1 MGWDAGDRTVIL
13 IDMEKLVEE
22 TLSKYDF
29 TYLEK
34 YLAYGQKYRT
44 GIWDMNADFD
54 ASLDMTG
61 LLLGST
67 AESAPI
73 TLDGTLEGVMAGGAK
88 MDAAMGL
95 TMDLR
100 PFLKALTDGQNG
112 GMSASDTELLDALAE
127 EGIHMELR
135 GDLEAGQLYISLG
148 GAFLEQAGGLPADTW
163 YSMDM
168 SAIYEDMGLDY
179 GALMEMTTGDV
190 DYTALLSLL
199 VSTVEPNDKDTAY
212 SELTQ
217 AVDLAAQLLRD
228 DAWAVSGNDRIL
240 HYALEQD
247 GVAADFGMDAPE
259 YRAAELYF
267 SQSPRPA
274 QLCVGRWGKTPT
286 PAILKG
292 GILSDGEADASAWA
306 SVKDGS
312 FAVSVGGVSKD
323 ITGLDFS
330 GVTNMNGVAA
340 VVSAALA
347 SAGASCAWDG
357 QRFAMKTST
366 LGASAGIG
374 YLAPLSEPAGT
385 DISAMLR
392 MTASTGL
399 PPVAGTDGETAK
411 EAVAALADK
420 SGDWY
425 GCVFADE
432 GLAVE
437 DHLDVAA
444 FVEASAKARIYGVTV
459 TDSRALDAG
468 YAEDAAS
475 KLKELARKRTIV
487 AYSRN
492 PYAIVSALGRAFT
505 VNFSANRST
514 ITLKFKQLPGVVAEG
529 LTETQ
534 AQALEAKRC
543 NVFAAYDNDTAIF
556 QEGVMSG
563 PAYFDEIHGL
573 DWLQNAIQS
582 ETWNLLYQSK
592 AKIPQTDAGANQI
605 ITCIEAVLGEAV
617 NNGLVAPGTWNA
629 DGFGL
634 LERGDYLD
642 KGYYVYT
649 TPVAEQAQSER
660 EQRKCPP
667 IQIAAK
673 LAGAIHFVDVQIDVN
688 R

>member
-1 MGWDAGDRTVIL
+1 MARALSVDRVVRVGINLQPMAAARRNFGTLLIIGASGV
-13 IDMEKLVEE
+13 IDMEERLR
-22 TLSKYDF
+22 
-29 TYLEK
+29 
-34 YLAYGQKYRT
+34 AYT
-44 GIWDMNADFD
+44 GI
-54 ASLDMTG
+54 
-61 LLLGST
+61 
-67 AESAPI
+67 
-73 TLDGTLEGVMAGGAK
+73 
-88 MDAAMGL
+88 
-95 TMDLR
+95 
-100 PFLKALTDGQNG
+100 
-112 GMSASDTELLDALAE
+112 
-127 EGIHMELR
+127 
-135 GDLEAGQLYISLG
+135 
-148 GAFLEQAGGLPADTW
+148 
-163 YSMDM
+163 
-168 SAIYEDMGLDY
+168 
-179 GALMEMTTGDV
+179 
-190 DYTALLSLL
+190 
-199 VSTVEPNDKDTAY
+199 
-212 SELTQ
+212 
-217 AVDLAAQLLRD
+217 
-228 DAWAVSGNDRIL
+228 
-240 HYALEQD
+240 D

-274 QLCVGRWGKTPT
+274 QLCVGRWEQNPT

-330 GVTNMNGVAA
+330 GATNMNGVAA

-385 DISAMLR
+385 DISALLR

-563 PAYFDEIHGL
+563 PAYFGTRST
-573 DWLQNAIQS
+573 AS
-582 ETWNLLYQSK
+582 TGFRTPSSPK
-592 AKIPQTDAGANQI
+592 
-605 ITCIEAVLGEAV
+605 
-617 NNGLVAPGTWNA
+617 PGTCSTSPRPRSPRPTRA
-629 DGFGL
+629 PT
-634 LERGDYLD
+634 RSS
-642 KGYYVYT
+642 
-649 TPVAEQAQSER
+649 PASR
-660 EQRKCPP
+660 PCS
-667 IQIAAK
+667 AK
-673 LAGAIHFVDVQIDVN
+673 P
-688 R
+688 

>member
-1 MGWDAGDRTVIL
+1 MARALSVDRVVRVGINLQPMAAARRNFGTLLIIGASGV
-13 IDMEKLVEE
+13 IDMEERLR
-22 TLSKYDF
+22 
-29 TYLEK
+29 
-34 YLAYGQKYRT
+34 AYT
-44 GIWDMNADFD
+44 GI
-54 ASLDMTG
+54 
-61 LLLGST
+61 
-67 AESAPI
+67 
-73 TLDGTLEGVMAGGAK
+73 
-88 MDAAMGL
+88 
-95 TMDLR
+95 
-100 PFLKALTDGQNG
+100 
-112 GMSASDTELLDALAE
+112 
-127 EGIHMELR
+127 
-135 GDLEAGQLYISLG
+135 
-148 GAFLEQAGGLPADTW
+148 
-163 YSMDM
+163 
-168 SAIYEDMGLDY
+168 
-179 GALMEMTTGDV
+179 
-190 DYTALLSLL
+190 
-199 VSTVEPNDKDTAY
+199 
-212 SELTQ
+212 
-217 AVDLAAQLLRD
+217 
-228 DAWAVSGNDRIL
+228 
-240 HYALEQD
+240 D

-330 GVTNMNGVAA
+330 GATNMNGVAA

-573 DWLQNAIQS
+573 DWLHI
-582 ETWNLLYQSK
+582 L
-592 AKIPQTDAGANQI
+592 
-605 ITCIEAVLGEAV
+605 
-617 NNGLVAPGTWNA
+617 
-629 DGFGL
+629 
-634 LERGDYLD
+634 R
-642 KGYYVYT
+642 
-649 TPVAEQAQSER
+649 
-660 EQRKCPP
+660 
-667 IQIAAK
+667 
-673 LAGAIHFVDVQIDVN
+673 
-688 R
+688 

>member
-1 MGWDAGDRTVIL
+1 MARALSVDRVVRVGINLQPMAAARRNFGTLLIIGASGV
-13 IDMEKLVEE
+13 IDMEERLR
-22 TLSKYDF
+22 
-29 TYLEK
+29 
-34 YLAYGQKYRT
+34 AYT
-44 GIWDMNADFD
+44 GI
-54 ASLDMTG
+54 
-61 LLLGST
+61 
-67 AESAPI
+67 
-73 TLDGTLEGVMAGGAK
+73 
-88 MDAAMGL
+88 
-95 TMDLR
+95 
-100 PFLKALTDGQNG
+100 
-112 GMSASDTELLDALAE
+112 
-127 EGIHMELR
+127 
-135 GDLEAGQLYISLG
+135 
-148 GAFLEQAGGLPADTW
+148 
-163 YSMDM
+163 
-168 SAIYEDMGLDY
+168 
-179 GALMEMTTGDV
+179 
-190 DYTALLSLL
+190 
-199 VSTVEPNDKDTAY
+199 
-212 SELTQ
+212 
-217 AVDLAAQLLRD
+217 
-228 DAWAVSGNDRIL
+228 
-240 HYALEQD
+240 D

-306 SVKDGS
+306 SIKDGS
-312 FAVSVGGVSKD
+312 FAVSVGGVSKG

-330 GVTNMNGVAA
+330 GATNMNGVAA
-340 VVSAALA
+340 VVSAVLA

-514 ITLKFKQLPGVVAEG
+514 ITLKFKQLPGVAAEG

-534 AQALEAKRC
+534 AKALEAKRC
-543 NVFAAYDNDTAIF
+543 NVFAAYDNETRLAS
-556 QEGVMSG
+556 ERHPVRNLE
-563 PAYFDEIHGL
+563 PALPVQDQ
-573 DWLQNAIQS
+573 D
-582 ETWNLLYQSK
+582 
-592 AKIPQTDAGANQI
+592 PPDR
-605 ITCIEAVLGEAV
+605 
-617 NNGLVAPGTWNA
+617 
-629 DGFGL
+629 
-634 LERGDYLD
+634 RGCQPDHHLHR
-642 KGYYVYT
+642 GR
-649 TPVAEQAQSER
+649 ARRSR
-660 EQRKCPP
+660 EQRPCGSGHVERRRFRPAGTRRLSRQGLLRIHDPRGRTGAVRARAAQVPAHPDRRQACRGHPFRRRADRRQPLIEDGKPWDIRIAFLMCRLPSTGRAATSPSPETRPGSNRAASPSRPP
-667 IQIAAK
+667 AS
-673 LAGAIHFVDVQIDVN
+673 GA

>member
-1 MGWDAGDRTVIL
+1 MARALSVDRVVRVGINLQPMAAARRNFGTLLIIGASGV
-13 IDMEKLVEE
+13 IDMEERLR
-22 TLSKYDF
+22 
-29 TYLEK
+29 
-34 YLAYGQKYRT
+34 AYT
-44 GIWDMNADFD
+44 GI
-54 ASLDMTG
+54 
-61 LLLGST
+61 
-67 AESAPI
+67 
-73 TLDGTLEGVMAGGAK
+73 
-88 MDAAMGL
+88 
-95 TMDLR
+95 
-100 PFLKALTDGQNG
+100 
-112 GMSASDTELLDALAE
+112 
-127 EGIHMELR
+127 
-135 GDLEAGQLYISLG
+135 
-148 GAFLEQAGGLPADTW
+148 
-163 YSMDM
+163 
-168 SAIYEDMGLDY
+168 
-179 GALMEMTTGDV
+179 
-190 DYTALLSLL
+190 
-199 VSTVEPNDKDTAY
+199 
-212 SELTQ
+212 
-217 AVDLAAQLLRD
+217 
-228 DAWAVSGNDRIL
+228 
-240 HYALEQD
+240 D

-330 GVTNMNGVAA
+330 GATNMNGVAA

-582 ETWNLLYQSK
+582 ETWNLLR
-592 AKIPQTDAGANQI
+592 
-605 ITCIEAVLGEAV
+605 
-617 NNGLVAPGTWNA
+617 
-629 DGFGL
+629 
-634 LERGDYLD
+634 RGRQPDHHLHR
-642 KGYYVYT
+642 GR
-649 TPVAEQAQSER
+649 ARRSR
-660 EQRKCPP
+660 EQRPCGSGHVERRRFRPAGTRRLSRQGLLRIHDPRGRTGAVRARAAQVPAHPDRRQACRGHPFRRRADRRQPLIEDGKPWDIRIAFSMCRLPSTGRAATSPSPETRPGSNRAASPSRPP
-667 IQIAAK
+667 AS
-673 LAGAIHFVDVQIDVN
+673 GA

>member
-1 MGWDAGDRTVIL
+1 MARALSVDRVVRVGINLQPMAAARRNFGTLLIIGASGV
-13 IDMEKLVEE
+13 IDMEERLR
-22 TLSKYDF
+22 
-29 TYLEK
+29 
-34 YLAYGQKYRT
+34 AYT
-44 GIWDMNADFD
+44 GI
-54 ASLDMTG
+54 
-61 LLLGST
+61 
-67 AESAPI
+67 
-73 TLDGTLEGVMAGGAK
+73 
-88 MDAAMGL
+88 
-95 TMDLR
+95 
-100 PFLKALTDGQNG
+100 
-112 GMSASDTELLDALAE
+112 
-127 EGIHMELR
+127 
-135 GDLEAGQLYISLG
+135 
-148 GAFLEQAGGLPADTW
+148 
-163 YSMDM
+163 
-168 SAIYEDMGLDY
+168 
-179 GALMEMTTGDV
+179 
-190 DYTALLSLL
+190 
-199 VSTVEPNDKDTAY
+199 
-212 SELTQ
+212 
-217 AVDLAAQLLRD
+217 
-228 DAWAVSGNDRIL
+228 
-240 HYALEQD
+240 D

-323 ITGLDFS
+323 ITDLDFS

>member
-1 MGWDAGDRTVIL
+1 MARALSVDRVVRVGINLQPMAAARRNFGTLLIIGASGV
-13 IDMEKLVEE
+13 IDMEERLR
-22 TLSKYDF
+22 L
-29 TYLEK
+29 
-34 YLAYGQKYRT
+34 YRH
-44 GIWDMNADFD
+44 
-54 ASLDMTG
+54 
-61 LLLGST
+61 
-67 AESAPI
+67 
-73 TLDGTLEGVMAGGAK
+73 
-88 MDAAMGL
+88 
-95 TMDLR
+95 R
-100 PFLKALTDGQNG
+100 R
-112 GMSASDTELLDALAE
+112 
-127 EGIHMELR
+127 R
-135 GDLEAGQLYISLG
+135 GRRL
-148 GAFLEQAGGLPADTW
+148 
-163 YSMDM
+163 
-168 SAIYEDMGLDY
+168 
-179 GALMEMTTGDV
+179 
-190 DYTALLSLL
+190 
-199 VSTVEPNDKDTAY
+199 
-212 SELTQ
+212 
-217 AVDLAAQLLRD
+217 
-228 DAWAVSGNDRIL
+228 
-240 HYALEQD
+240 
-247 GVAADFGMDAPE
+247 GMDAGIPG
-259 YRAAELYF
+259 RRTHF

-330 GVTNMNGVAA
+330 GATNMNGVAA

-475 KLKELARKRTIV
+475 KLRSWPASAPSWPTAATPTPSSPRRPRLHREL
-487 AYSRN
+487 
-492 PYAIVSALGRAFT
+492 LGQPQHHHPEVQAA
-505 VNFSANRST
+505 S
-514 ITLKFKQLPGVVAEG
+514 GVVAEG

-534 AQALEAKRC
+534 AQASKPS
-543 NVFAAYDNDTAIF
+543 AATCSPPTTTIPP
-556 QEGVMSG
+556 S
-563 PAYFDEIHGL
+563 
-573 DWLQNAIQS
+573 S
-582 ETWNLLYQSK
+582 RK
-592 AKIPQTDAGANQI
+592 A
-605 ITCIEAVLGEAV
+605 
-617 NNGLVAPGTWNA
+617 
-629 DGFGL
+629 
-634 LERGDYLD
+634 
-642 KGYYVYT
+642 
-649 TPVAEQAQSER
+649 
-660 EQRKCPP
+660 
-667 IQIAAK
+667 
-673 LAGAIHFVDVQIDVN
+673 
-688 R
+688 